1 MNKPAV
7 IALVITLLD
16 AMGIGLI
23 MPVLPS
29 LLREYLPE
37 ADVANHYGILLA
49 LYAVMQVC
57 FAPLLGRWS
66 DKLGRRPVL
75 LLSLAGA
82 AFDYTLL
89 ALSNVLWMLYLGR
102 IISGITGA
110 TGAVAASV
118 VADSTAVSE
127 RTAWFGRLGAAF
139 GAGLIAGPAIGGLA
153 GDISPHLPFVIAA
166 ILNACTFLMVFFI
179 FKPAVQ
185 TEEKPAEQKQESA
198 GISFITLLKPL
209 ALLLFVFFTAQLIGQ
224 IPATVWVLFTE
235 SRFAWDSAAV
245 GFSLAGLGAMH
256 ALFQAVVA
264 GALAKRLSEKN
275 IIFAGFIADA
285 TAFLLMSA
293 ITSGW
298 MVYPV
303 LILLAG
309 GGIALPALQG
319 IISAGASAANQGK
332 LQGVLVSLT
341 NLTGVAGPLQF
352 AFIFSQ
358 TQQSADGT
366 VWLIGTALY
375 GLLLAIC
382 LLIRKPA
389 PVAATC

>member
-179 FKPAVQ
+179 FKPAYR
-185 TEEKPAEQKQESA
+185 QKKNRRSRNKKAQVSA
-198 GISFITLLKPL
+198 LSHCLNLWRCCCLSFLPRSLSGRSRPL
-209 ALLLFVFFTAQLIGQ
+209 
-224 IPATVWVLFTE
+224 
-235 SRFAWDSAAV
+235 
-245 GFSLAGLGAMH
+245 
-256 ALFQAVVA
+256 
-264 GALAKRLSEKN
+264 
-275 IIFAGFIADA
+275 
-285 TAFLLMSA
+285 
-293 ITSGW
+293 SG
-298 MVYPV
+298 YC
-303 LILLAG
+303 LRRA
-309 GGIALPALQG
+309 ALP
-319 IISAGASAANQGK
+319 
-332 LQGVLVSLT
+332 
-341 NLTGVAGPLQF
+341 
-352 AFIFSQ
+352 
-358 TQQSADGT
+358 
-366 VWLIGTALY
+366 GTARRSVFHWRDSGRCMHCFRRWLP
-375 GLLLAIC
+375 G
-382 LLIRKPA
+382 RWQNG
-389 PVAATC
+389 

>member
-153 GDISPHLPFVIAA
+153 GISHRI
-166 ILNACTFLMVFFI
+166 C
-179 FKPAVQ
+179 
-185 TEEKPAEQKQESA
+185 
-198 GISFITLLKPL
+198 
-209 ALLLFVFFTAQLIGQ
+209 
-224 IPATVWVLFTE
+224 
-235 SRFAWDSAAV
+235 
-245 GFSLAGLGAMH
+245 
-256 ALFQAVVA
+256 
-264 GALAKRLSEKN
+264 RLS
-275 IIFAGFIADA
+275 
-285 TAFLLMSA
+285 LRQ
-293 ITSGW
+293 
-298 MVYPV
+298 Y
-303 LILLAG
+303 
-309 GGIALPALQG
+309 
-319 IISAGASAANQGK
+319 
-332 LQGVLVSLT
+332 
-341 NLTGVAGPLQF
+341 
-352 AFIFSQ
+352 
-358 TQQSADGT
+358 
-366 VWLIGTALY
+366 
-375 GLLLAIC
+375 
-382 LLIRKPA
+382 
-389 PVAATC
+389 